1 MKRFMILLLLVFP
14 VCLVSGEVSFSTT
27 DSSDS
32 EAIKAA
38 YASVDTVLDLSGFSF
53 VSLGIYYDES
63 DSTDPIEEVPLE
75 LIRDAEGAIKAIED
89 VVIRYAVKYSG
100 TFDLMLQAGNPVE
113 GNTGDVIHWRAGV
126 QDGNG
131 NMKWTGKDQVA
142 GEEYSAIVIHSHGK
156 TAGNYDD
163 GTVSVRLETV
173 DLSSPYQKPAKLEE
187 PLKVYIFPRG

>member
-14 VCLVSGEVSFSTT
+14 VCLVFGEVSFSTT
-27 DSSDS
+27 DSSNS

-38 YASVDTVLDLSGFSF
+38 TASVDTVLDLSGFSF
-53 VSLGIYYDES
+53 VSLGIYDES

-75 LIRDAEGAIKAIED
+75 LTRDAEGAIKAIED

-100 TFDLMLQAGNPVE
+100 AFDLMLQAGNPEE

-126 QDGNG
+126 YDGNR
-131 NMKWTGKDQVA
+131 NMKWTGKGQV
-142 GEEYSAIVIHSHGK
+142 GVEEYSAIVIHSHEK

-163 GTVSVRLETV
+163 GTVSVSLETV
-173 DLSSPYQKPAKLEE
+173 DLSSPDQKPAKLEE
-187 PLKVYIFPRG
+187 PLKVYILPRG

>member
-14 VCLVSGEVSFSTT
+14 VCLVFGEVSFSTT
-27 DSSDS
+27 DSSNS

-38 YASVDTVLDLSGFSF
+38 TASVDTVLDLSGFSF
-53 VSLGIYYDES
+53 VSLGIYDES

-75 LIRDAEGAIKAIED
+75 LTRDAEGAIKAIED

-100 TFDLMLQAGNPVE
+100 TFDLMLQAGNPAE

-126 QDGNG
+126 QDVNG
-131 NMKWTGKDQVA
+131 NMKWTGKGQV
-142 GEEYSAIVIHSHGK
+142 EEYSAIVIHSHEK

-163 GTVSVRLETV
+163 GTVSVSLETV
-173 DLSSPYQKPAKLEE
+173 DLSSPDQKPAKLEE
-187 PLKVYIFPRG
+187 PLKVYILPRG

>member
-32 EAIKAA
+32 EAIKTAD
-38 YASVDTVLDLSGFSF
+38 ASVDTVLDLSGFSF
-53 VSLGIYYDES
+53 VSLGIYDES
-63 DSTDPIEEVPLE
+63 NSTDPIEEVPLE

-89 VVIRYAVKYSG
+89 VEIRYAVKYSG

-131 NMKWTGKDQVA
+131 NMKWTGKDQVE
-142 GEEYSAIVIHSHGK
+142 GEEYSAIIIRSHGK
-156 TAGNYDD
+156 TAGNYAD
-163 GTVSVRLETV
+163 GAVSVSLETV
-173 DLSSPYQKPAKLEE
+173 DLSSPDQMPAKLEE

>member
-38 YASVDTVLDLSGFSF
+38 DASVDTVLDLSGFSF
-53 VSLGIYYDES
+53 VSLGIYDEFN
-63 DSTDPIEEVPLE
+63 STDPIEEVPLE

-89 VVIRYAVKYSG
+89 VEIRYAVKYSG

-131 NMKWTGKDQVA
+131 NMKWTGKDQVD
-142 GEEYSAIVIHSHGK
+142 GEEYSAIIIHSHGK
-156 TAGNYDD
+156 TAGNYDE
-163 GTVSVRLETV
+163 GAVSVSLETV
-173 DLSSPYQKPAKLEE
+173 DLSRPDQMPAKLEE

>member
-38 YASVDTVLDLSGFSF
+38 DASVDTVLDLSGFSF
-53 VSLGIYYDES
+53 VSLGIYDES

-131 NMKWTGKDQVA
+131 NMKWTGKGQVE
-142 GEEYSAIVIHSHGK
+142 GEEYSAIVIHSHEK

-163 GTVSVRLETV
+163 GTVSVSLETV
-173 DLSSPYQKPAKLEE
+173 DLSSPDQKPAKLEE